1 LQHAEGVQWG
11 RFINKKR
18 SKKPKIGAKD
28 KKTVKNKVTLDSIF
42 GASKKHYLSNFV
54 LYML

>member
-1 LQHAEGVQWG
+1 MGKIHKQERGE
-11 RFINKKR
+11 KT
-18 SKKPKIGAKD
+18 KIGAKD
-28 KKTVKNKVTLDSIF
+28 KKNSENQVTLDSIF